1 MKMTLHLPDDLL
13 RELKMAAVKEGKTL
27 RVLMAER
34 FRAALDRPKASELQH
49 RKKRP

>member
-1 MKMTLHLPDDLL
+1 MKMTLDLPEDLL
-13 RELKMAAVKEGKTL
+13 LELKMAAVKERKTL

-34 FRAALDRPKASELQH
+34 FRAALARPKASELQR

>member
-34 FRAALDRPKASELQH
+34 FRAAMARPKASELQH